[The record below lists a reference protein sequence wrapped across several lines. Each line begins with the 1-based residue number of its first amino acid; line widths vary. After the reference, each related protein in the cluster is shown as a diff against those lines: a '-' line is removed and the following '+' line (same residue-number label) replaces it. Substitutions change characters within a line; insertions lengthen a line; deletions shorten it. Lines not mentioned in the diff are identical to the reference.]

1 MTFLRST
8 LLAAAAFLSFTAT
21 AGAQTVL
28 PSIADVAKQKTFA
41 NIGLLNS
48 ECIRYDAANDRYL
61 ISNLGTRGPENN
73 GYITIMSPD
82 GTIVN
87 QKFIEGGKNGATL
100 IDPLGIYI
108 QDGMIWVAD
117 ITHMRKF
124 DLKTGAPR
132 GEVALVGANRPN
144 DIFVMPGGQAY
155 LSDNGGV
162 SGSIIKV
169 SPSGQVSLLQ
179 PRDDVM
185 EKPNGVAV
193 MPDGTLVHGGRGVNI
208 SFRDRNTGQLLR
220 EKTVPSGQF
229 DALVPLADG
238 SLLIASQGGKNIYKM
253 SAAGEFTE
261 VAKEIAIP
269 AAIGY
274 DTKRN
279 RLLIPQIAAG
289 SITMVDLP

>member
-8 LLAAAAFLSFTAT
+8 LLAAAAFLSFSAT
-21 AGAQTVL
+21 AGAQTV
-28 PSIADVAKQKTFA
+28 PSTADVAKQKIFA
-41 NIGLLNS
+41 DLGLLNS
-48 ECIRYDAANDRYL
+48 ECIRYDAAGDRYI

-73 GYITIMSPD
+73 GYITVMLPD
-82 GTIVN
+82 GMVVN

-108 QDGMIWVAD
+108 QNGMIWVAD

-144 DIFVMPGGQAY
+144 DIFVMPDGTAY
-155 LSDNGGV
+155 ISDNGGQV
-162 SGSIIKV
+162 GTIIKV
-169 SPSGQVSLLQ
+169 SPAGEVSLLQ
-179 PRDDVM
+179 PRDDIM

-208 SFRDRNTGQLLR
+208 SFRDRNTGRLIK
-220 EKTVPSGQF
+220 EKTMPTGQF

-238 SLLIASQGGKNIYKM
+238 SLLVASQGGKNVYKM
-253 SAAGEFTE
+253 AASGEITE
-261 VAKEIAIP
+261 VAKEIPIP

-274 DTKRN
+274 DSKRN
-279 RLLIPQIAAG
+279 RLLIPQIALA

>member
-28 PSIADVAKQKTFA
+28 PSIADVAKQKVFA

>member
-1 MTFLRST
+1 MTFLRLT
-8 LLAAAAFLSFTAT
+8 LLAAAASLSLAAT
-21 AGAQTVL
+21 AGAQTV
-28 PSIADVAKQKTFA
+28 PSTADVAKQKVFA

-61 ISNLGTRGPENN
+61 ISNLGARGPENN
-73 GYITIMSPD
+73 GYISIMSPD
-82 GTIVN
+82 GAIVN
-87 QKFIEGGKNGATL
+87 QKFIEGGKNGVTL
-100 IDPLGIYI
+100 IDPLGISI
-108 QDGMIWVAD
+108 QNGIIYVAD

-132 GEVALVGANRPN
+132 GEVALPGANRPN
-144 DIFVMPGGQAY
+144 DIFATADGTVY
-155 LSDNGGV
+155 ISDNGGQV
-162 SGSIIKV
+162 GTIIKV
-169 SPSGQVSLLQ
+169 SPTNQVSLLQ

-193 MPDGTLVHGGRGVNI
+193 MPDGTIVHGGRGVNI
-208 SFRDRNTGQLLR
+208 SFRDTSGKLLR
-220 EKTVPSGQF
+220 EKTMPTGQF

-238 SLLIASQGGKNIYKM
+238 SLLVASQGGKNVYKM
-253 SAAGEFTE
+253 SASGEITE
-261 VAKEIAIP
+261 VAKEIPVP

-279 RLLIPQIAAG
+279 RLLIPQIAAA